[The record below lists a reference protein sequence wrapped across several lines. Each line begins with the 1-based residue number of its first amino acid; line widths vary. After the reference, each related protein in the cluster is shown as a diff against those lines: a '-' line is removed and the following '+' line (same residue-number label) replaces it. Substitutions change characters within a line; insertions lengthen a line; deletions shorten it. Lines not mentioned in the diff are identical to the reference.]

1 MSGLNDCNIILV
13 ENIPYDTSE
22 TKLKEIFQQVGPIV
36 SFRLVFDKENK
47 RSTGYCYCEYHDPAT
62 SASAIRNLNNVEM
75 EGQKLKVGY
84 ADNKSSTITNEVYRL
99 NPSFKSSAQQLSQQQ
114 QKLLQQ
120 SSNSDSDKSE
130 CSSSSSRSSGMNE
143 EQLLDVLLTLQLY
156 SQSTNENQAGELLLQ
171 NPLLAYDLFRILFQ
185 LDLVDENILKKI
197 VSEKQPERTSNT
209 TTVPINMNCQDLTPE
224 IYKQHQIQQY
234 QLSQQQQQILQ
245 QQYQQFSQQSQQ
257 YQQQVQLQHQN
268 MFTPSPN
275 VIAQPIQ
282 QPIQPIQPLPVGT
295 NLNNPFVGELQ
306 IQEQNAALILQ
317 LLNLTPQQID
327 MFPPDQR
334 NRILT
339 LQQQIFLHARRI

>member
-84 ADNKSSTITNEVYRL
+84 ADNISSSITNEVYRL

-114 QKLLQQ
+114 QKLLQ
-120 SSNSDSDKSE
+120 SSNSHNNIKSE
-130 CSSSSSRSSGMNE
+130 CSSSRSSGMSE

-156 SQSTNENQAGELLLQ
+156 SQSTNENQARELLLQ

-197 VSEKQPERTSNT
+197 VSEKQPELASQ
-209 TTVPINMNCQDLTPE
+209 TTVPTNMNFTPE
-224 IYKQHQIQQY
+224 IYQQPQIQQY
-234 QLSQQQQQILQ
+234 QLSQQQILQ
-245 QQYQQFSQQSQQ
+245 QQYQQYSQH
-257 YQQQVQLQHQN
+257 QQVQLQHQN
-268 MFTPSPN
+268 MFMPSPN

-282 QPIQPIQPLPVGT
+282 QSVQPIQPLSVGT
-295 NLNNPFVGELQ
+295 NLNNSYIGELQ
-306 IQEQNAALILQ
+306 IQEQNAALVLQ
-317 LLNLTPQQID
+317 LLNLTPQQIE

-334 NRILT
+334 NRILA
-339 LQQQIFLHARRI
+339 LQQQIFLHARRL